1 MFIKFGDSTKKISIK
16 NDDKSSDKEVDKK
29 DEPDSEVEAEDINAI
44 KKYNF
49 FKKLHKKAWIA
60 NI

>member
-16 NDDKSSDKEVDKK
+16 NADRPSDKDVDKK
-29 DEPDSEVEAEDINAI
+29 DKADSEDEDEEASAI

-49 FKKLHKKAWIA
+49 FKKLHKKA
-60 NI
+60 